1 MLTDLGIMYR
11 RSRQPRKA
19 LEYFNKARLKEHTLK
34 NGQSVEGTIFFKVPA
49 DVERLNDGKLAFWF
63 IDKAA
68 NNGSRKT
75 TEVSGINYRKLTH
88 EELEVKAAEI
98 KEKQEALEPISND
111 KEEEE
116 F

>member
-1 MLTDLGIMYR
+1 MMAGQSSNQQEER
-11 RSRQPRKA
+11 RTRV
-19 LEYFNKARLKEHTLK
+19 EYFDKARLKEHTLQ
-34 NGQSVEGTIFFKVPA
+34 NGESVEGTIFFKLPA
-49 DVERLNDGKLAFWF
+49 NLENLKDAELSFWF

-68 NNGSRKT
+68 NNGIRKT
-75 TEVSGINYRKLTH
+75 VDVSGINYRKLTP

-98 KEKQEALEPISND
+98 KAKQEALESSDNV